1 MRIALWLVAAMLV
14 LTSCKKPQVEVEE
27 EGPPLPLPMAN
38 DPAGRHDSP
47 KKQPSGAFSATNSND
62 GSKLA
67 LSNACKLMTAHLK
80 FAGYTVLDTE
90 CHNIRYQGE
99 SVRLENFVILKL
111 ETQKQLVFNA
121 CLWPMEES
129 DGWEVGYVDTV
140 NRPCVDR
147 EHYCKIGA
155 GGSIP
160 SLSFRGCGD
169 GTERFVFSKRKLLE
183 QLNGLWVMQSPNGGK
198 QSVKIEK
205 KGLITFKSPSN
216 KPIRGQFKLVDS
228 VTMDVQTDEQ
238 HGFILHFGLVDG
250 ALHLTRRELTHAKN
264 AKSFLIIISE
274 RQSVRRFRGACYEL
288 HTPPRDY
295 PITIECPIKT
305 NEVGQTISIKLND
318 KRTISLYRR
327 GEYWMEADGTAGR
340 YTRARTKKK
349 K

>member
-1 MRIALWLVAAMLV
+1 MLWHSVSRTVYPANFRCAVISLQALLRASLEPSLEFVAEKAPLGCF
-14 LTSCKKPQVEVEE
+14 LGESCR
-27 EGPPLPLPMAN
+27 
-38 DPAGRHDSP
+38 PAGSLAIGSG
-47 KKQPSGAFSATNSND
+47 KGGPSSSTST
-62 GSKLA
+62 
-67 LSNACKLMTAHLK
+67 C
-80 FAGYTVLDTE
+80 
-90 CHNIRYQGE
+90 
-99 SVRLENFVILKL
+99 
-111 ETQKQLVFNA
+111 
-121 CLWPMEES
+121 
-129 DGWEVGYVDTV
+129 GWEVGYVDTV

-295 PITIECPIKT
+295 PITIECPIKP